1 MTKLVVICRVFVSEY
16 MINRWRVMARE
27 YPDLDITLLGH
38 KKWESSE
45 WGKASSCGLDDVEEE
60 RFHYHSVNFPN
71 CGAIP
76 ALDGWLRLHRPDF
89 VYMIGLETNPIALQ
103 IVNVKRR
110 FLPDMKLALFT
121 MRGLDFPKFSFRH
134 PRRIG
139 GIVRWA
145 LIKKELDAVFCH
157 YPHGRD
163 VIREQMGFSKPI
175 YMQTQVGVNKEWFKP
190 DKEARRRVRAKFG
203 IKDDEYLFGTVCRIL
218 YYQKGIGDIISALP
232 LPEKAK
238 FMFVGNG
245 PDFERAKQDV
255 ESRGLGKQ
263 VIFAGMTQL
272 PDPAGRKDGVEYV
285 QDYFNALDCFV
296 LMSRTSA
303 TYIDTYPLALS
314 QAMATSL
321 PCIVSSSGALPYEV
335 GDIGDVVPE
344 KDPVALHKAM
354 QHRFENQEE
363 GREQGR
369 RLCERL
375 QHTFEM
381 RHLNRCFVTV
391 MKDILANR
399 FEPGHADQT
408 RFEFG
413 V

>member
-1 MTKLVVICRVFVSEY
+1 MIKLVVICRVFVSEY
-16 MINRWRVMARE
+16 MIYRWRVMARE
-27 YPDLDITLLGH
+27 NPDLDITLIGHTEFKSDEFGKGNKNLSLGN
-38 KKWESSE
+38 
-45 WGKASSCGLDDVEEE
+45 VEAE
-60 RFHYHSVNFPN
+60 RFHYFSICFGNT
-71 CGAIP
+71 GIAGI
-76 ALDGWLRLHRPDF
+76 DGWLRLHRPDF

-190 DKEARRRVRAKFG
+190 DKEARQRIRSKFG
-203 IKDDEYLFGTVCRIL
+203 VKDDEYLFGTACRML
-218 YYQKGIGDIISALP
+218 FYQKGIGDILNAMP
-232 LPEKAK
+232 LPEKCK
-238 FMFVGNG
+238 FMFIGDG
-245 PDFERAKQDV
+245 PDFERAKSEV
-255 ESRGLGKQ
+255 AERHLESQ
-263 VIFAGMTQL
+263 VIFAGITQL
-272 PDPAGRKDGVEYV
+272 PDPTGRKSGMEYV

-296 LMSRTSA
+296 LMSRTSD
-303 TYIDTYPLALS
+303 TYIDTYPLVVS
-314 QAMATSL
+314 QAMATAL
-321 PCIVSSSGALPYEV
+321 PNIVSSSGGLPYEV
-335 GDIGDVVPE
+335 DDIGDVIPE
-344 KDPVALHKAM
+344 KDPVALRKAM
-354 QHRFENQEE
+354 QHRFEHQEE

-375 QHTFEM
+375 QHSFEM
-381 RHLNRCFVTV
+381 HHLNRCFVTV
-391 MKDILANR
+391 MKDILADR
-399 FEPGHADQT
+399 FNPDHADQT
-408 RFEFG
+408 KFRF
-413 V
+413 

>member
-27 YPDLDITLLGH
+27 YPELDITLLGH

-60 RFHYHSVNFPN
+60 RFHYHSVIFPDS
-71 CGAIP
+71 GAIP

-89 VYMIGLETNPIALQ
+89 VYMIGLETSPIAVQ
-103 IVNVKRR
+103 IVNVKRK
-110 FLPDMKLALFT
+110 FLPNMKLALFT

-134 PRRIG
+134 PRRII
-139 GIVRWA
+139 GIIRWA
-145 LIKKELDAVFCH
+145 LIKKGLDAVFCH

-163 VIREQMGFSKPI
+163 VIREQMGFSRPI
-175 YMQTQVGVNKEWFKP
+175 YMQTQVGVNSEWFKP
-190 DKEARRRVRAKFG
+190 DPEARRRIRAKFG
-203 IKDDEYLFGTVCRIL
+203 IKDDEYLFGTVCRML
-218 YYQKGIGDIISALP
+218 YHQKGIGDIILALP
-232 LPEKAK
+232 LSRKAK
-238 FMFVGNG
+238 FMFVGDG

-255 ESRGLGKQ
+255 KERGLDGR
-263 VIFAGMTQL
+263 VVFVGMTQL
-272 PDPAGRKDGVEYV
+272 PDSTGRKCGVEYV

-296 LMSRTSA
+296 LMSRTSN
-303 TYIDTYPLALS
+303 TYIDTFPLALS

-344 KDPVALHKAM
+344 KTPVALHEAM

-369 RLCERL
+369 RLYERL

-391 MKDILANR
+391 MTDVLAGR
-399 FEPGHADQT
+399 FIPEHGDQAN
-408 RFEFG
+408 FQFM
-413 V
+413 